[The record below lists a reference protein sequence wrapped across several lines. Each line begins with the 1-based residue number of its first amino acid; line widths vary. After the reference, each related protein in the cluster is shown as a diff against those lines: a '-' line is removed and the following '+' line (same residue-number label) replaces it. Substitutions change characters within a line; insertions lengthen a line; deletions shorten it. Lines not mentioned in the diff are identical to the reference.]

1 MSRQKIHAQVIRIG
15 NPPFCLKSYRQCRG
29 CFGWRNMIRA
39 ARSKAA
45 WQDRPIKCL
54 LTGLTL
60 KIGGIPEDTDLITG
74 GNTDAIQLKS
84 RGFHKPGTIEETIDL
99 LVKYQRDACLI
110 AGGTDILPRHQGD
123 GNRLTAGHLI
133 DISGLGLDYIQNTD
147 AGIHIGAATRINDL
161 ISSPVFSSEPYG
173 VLAEAARVHSTHTIR
188 NRATIGGNL
197 CNASPCADLALPL
210 LALDAYLVILG
221 PNGKHLI
228 DLESFFQG
236 PNCTILE
243 PDQMMQEILIPFT
256 NHLSLSGFLKLG
268 RHQTKIDTAIVNV
281 ATRLSFK
288 ENDCIDARIVI
299 GSAGPMVFRA
309 KKAEA
314 LIKTGILDDDAIN
327 LAAGTAMQEASPL
340 DDIRASAAYRKE
352 MVAELV
358 KESLKIIMKRS
369 LS

>member
-1 MSRQKIHAQVIRIG
+1 MSKQKSHAQVIRNG

-39 ARSKAA
+39 ARSKTA

-60 KIGGIPEDTDLITG
+60 KMGVFPEDTGLTAG
-74 GNTDAIQLKS
+74 GNTGTIQLKS
-84 RGFHKPGTIEETIDL
+84 GDFHRPETIEETIDL
-99 LVKYQRDACLI
+99 LVKHPGNACLI
-110 AGGTDILPRHQGD
+110 AGGTDILPRRQGRE
-123 GNRLTAGHLI
+123 NRLTEGHLI

-161 ISSPVFSSEPYG
+161 ISSPVFSSGPYG
-173 VLAEAARVHSTHTIR
+173 VLAEAARAHSTHTIR
-188 NRATIGGNL
+188 NRATIGGNI

-210 LALDAYLVILG
+210 LALDAFLVIAG
-221 PNGKHLI
+221 PNGRNI
-228 DLESFFQG
+228 VDLESFFQG
-236 PNCTILE
+236 PNCSVLE
-243 PDQMMQEILIPFT
+243 PGQIVQEIFIPFT
-256 NHLSLSGFLKLG
+256 KHLSLSGFIKLG

-314 LIKTGILDDDAIN
+314 LIKIGILDDDAIN
-327 LAAGTAMQEASPL
+327 LAAGTAMQESSPL

-358 KESLKIIMKRS
+358 KESLKISLKRS